1 MRPLASKR
9 RAIVL
14 LTGFA
19 FLLGLTLAAL
29 TARMRLHH
37 ARGFVYQDQ
46 FGARSMA
53 EWKVFGGNWLL
64 VQNALANESD
74 DTGAKVVTGDLD
86 LRDVAMDADVRLTS
100 SYGDAG
106 LIVRVS
112 DPEEGTNAFNGYYA
126 GLRLPDQLLLS
137 RMDFG
142 FEPLRRVT
150 IPQGIHAGVWY
161 HLRLVAE
168 GCTISAEAHDE
179 RGSLLASGQA
189 SDEGACLRQGQF
201 GLRSYAAG
209 GSWRKIKVQSLR

>member
-1 MRPLASKR
+1 M
-9 RAIVL
+9 
-14 LTGFA
+14 
-19 FLLGLTLAAL
+19 
-29 TARMRLHH
+29 
-37 ARGFVYQDQ
+37 
-46 FGARSMA
+46 
-53 EWKVFGGNWLL
+53 FGGNWLL
-64 VQNALANESD
+64 DQSALRNDSD

-86 LRDVAMDADVRLTS
+86 LKNVAMDADVRLTS

-142 FEPLRRVT
+142 FEPLQRVI

-179 RGSLLASGQA
+179 SGNLLARSEA
-189 SDEGACLRQGQF
+189 SDGAGCLRQGQF

-209 GSWRKIKVQSLR
+209 GSWRKIEVQSLQ

>member
-1 MRPLASKR
+1 MRLRASKR
-9 RAIVL
+9 HAIL
-14 LTGFA
+14 WSAGIAFA
-19 FLLGLTLAAL
+19 LVLAAL
-29 TARMRLHH
+29 SAWSRWRH

-64 VQNALANESD
+64 GQSALTNDSD

-86 LRDVAMDADVRLTS
+86 LKNVAMDADVRLTS

-142 FEPLRRVT
+142 FEPLQRVV

-179 RGSLLASGQA
+179 RGNLLARSEA
-189 SDEGACLRQGQF
+189 SDEAACLRQGQF

-209 GSWRKIKVQSLR
+209 GSWRKIKVQSLQ